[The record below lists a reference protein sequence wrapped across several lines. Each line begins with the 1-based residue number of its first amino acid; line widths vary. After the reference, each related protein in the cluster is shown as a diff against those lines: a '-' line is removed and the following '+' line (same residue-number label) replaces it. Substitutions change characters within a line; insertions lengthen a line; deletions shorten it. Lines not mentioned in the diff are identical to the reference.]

1 MRKNHVQRI
10 IGAPL
15 SGEAIRCL
23 INKVNGFYSEIIE
36 RKLNQSRLSSRQKTA
51 IIDQIL
57 ASLKAHEGNNA
68 SK

>member
-15 SGEAIRCL
+15 SGEAIRWL
-23 INKVNGFYSEIIE
+23 INKVNGFYFEIIE
-36 RKLNQSRLSSRQKTA
+36 RKLNQSRLSSRQKIA

>member
-15 SGEAIRCL
+15 SGEVIRCL
-23 INKVNGFYSEIIE
+23 INKVNGFYFEIIE
-36 RKLNQSRLSSRQKTA
+36 RKLNQSRLSSRQKIA

>member
-15 SGEAIRCL
+15 SGEASRCL
-23 INKVNGFYSEIIE
+23 INKVNGFYFEIIE
-36 RKLNQSRLSSRQKTA
+36 RKLNQSRLSSRQKIA

>member
-23 INKVNGFYSEIIE
+23 INKVNGFYFEIIE
-36 RKLNQSRLSSRQKTA
+36 RKLNQSRFSSRQKIA